1 MEKVTATRSAAR
13 RPEGRPSGRA
23 RLPDGQAR
31 RAARPDGRTS
41 VRNFYE
47 QALSEAERL
56 DLSQAQAVE
65 GLDQEIAVLRVRLK
79 RALQEH
85 PEDVSLIGKGLD
97 LLVKAVAAR
106 YRLSPKDRRQLA
118 DQLESAFRQ
127 LSDTFLPPT
136 EDDHGH

>member
-1 MEKVTATRSAAR
+1 MIQRRDLVAATKSATKGPDADVR
-13 RPEGRPSGRA
+13 TRPGG
-23 RLPDGQAR
+23 R
-31 RAARPDGRTS
+31 RA
-41 VRNFYE
+41 VRNFYA

-56 DLSQAQAVE
+56 DLSQAEAVE

-85 PEDVSLIGKGLD
+85 PQDVSLIGKGLD

-106 YRLSPKDRRQLA
+106 YRLSPKARRQLA

-127 LSDTFLPPT
+127 LSDTFLPPPQ
-136 EDDHGH
+136 DNHGH